1 MLRDLEMKKKIRKY
15 LIELGCNLIYGNDD
29 IVFVN
34 KYFVINLV
42 MINVIMKEILIYI
55 INRKIM

>member
-1 MLRDLEMKKKIRKY
+1 MLRDLEIKKKIWKY